1 MMTQMMYGLRRS
13 TRTLLERDGYPG
25 PGPGRLGLVMA
36 RAGVGKTAFLVGIG
50 LDALLA
56 GQNVLHISLQ
66 SSVDK
71 ARSWYDD
78 LLTELLRRERKL
90 EHRAEVQLAI
100 ERRRHIHTYVGRGLT
115 PDRLRQ
121 AVELLR
127 EAMGF
132 VPNVIIFDQPDLASV
147 ERGTVEALRSVAAEL
162 GAELWMACRT
172 HRDGPQAAPGHLPPP
187 ADRIEDLVDLAFRLD
202 AQESKVRLH
211 VVKDRENM
219 LDRGLNV
226 VLDPE
231 TLLLVTG
238 VAARK

>member
-100 ERRRHIHTYVGRGLT
+100 ERRRHIHTYVGRGFT

>member
-1 MMTQMMYGLRRS
+1 MTEMMFGLRRS
-13 TRTLLERDGYPG
+13 ARTLLERDGCPG

-71 ARSWYDD
+71 ARAWYDD

-90 EHRAEVQLAI
+90 EHRAEIQLAI
-100 ERRRHIHTYVGRGLT
+100 ERRRHIHTYAGRAFT
-115 PDRLRQ
+115 PDKLRQ

-132 VPNVIIFDQPDLASV
+132 VPQVVIFDQPDLASV
-147 ERGTVEALRSVAAEL
+147 ERSTVEALRATAAGL

-187 ADRIEDLVDLAFRLD
+187 ADRIEDLVDLAFRLEP
-202 AQESKVRLH
+202 QESKVRLR
-211 VVKDRENM
+211 VVKDREHM
-219 LDRGLNV
+219 LDRDLNL

-238 VAARK
+238 VTPRR